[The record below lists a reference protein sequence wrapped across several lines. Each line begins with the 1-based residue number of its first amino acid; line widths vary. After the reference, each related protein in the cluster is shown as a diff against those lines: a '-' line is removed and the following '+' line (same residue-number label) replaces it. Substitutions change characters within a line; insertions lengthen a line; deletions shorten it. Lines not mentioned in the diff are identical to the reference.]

1 MVDLGAT
8 LVLQSL
14 LVGLYHCQP
23 ASGGSAELAAA
34 ASLSAV
40 ISRDTLGSGKIHD
53 VVSALCLHTGRW
65 SVLSACTPET
75 LLCCAQLLS
84 CVQLFATPKV
94 AHQTPLS
101 MGILQARILQW
112 AAIPS
117 SRGPAQPRD

>member
-1 MVDLGAT
+1 MADLGAT

-53 VVSALCLHTGRW
+53 VVSALCPHTGRW
-65 SVLSACTPET
+65 SVLSACTIMGSVLSACWRVE
-75 LLCCAQLLS
+75 CAFCLH
-84 CVQLFATPKV
+84 A
-94 AHQTPLS
+94 
-101 MGILQARILQW
+101 
-112 AAIPS
+112 
-117 SRGPAQPRD
+117 